1 MINTIRETLT
11 RLGSLIANNERPKIA
26 KELYETLEKINNT
39 NRNSR
44 LRKTQKEQLLRKLI
58 DQNNLLLKKND
69 LCIVIMMIYS
79 IKE

>member
-1 MINTIRETLT
+1 MINTITETLT
-11 RLGSLIANNERPKIA
+11 RLGSVTTNKERTKIT
-26 KELYETLEKINNT
+26 KELYETLKNINNT

-44 LRKTQKEQLLRKLI
+44 LRKTQKEQFLRKLI

>member
-1 MINTIRETLT
+1 MINTITETLT